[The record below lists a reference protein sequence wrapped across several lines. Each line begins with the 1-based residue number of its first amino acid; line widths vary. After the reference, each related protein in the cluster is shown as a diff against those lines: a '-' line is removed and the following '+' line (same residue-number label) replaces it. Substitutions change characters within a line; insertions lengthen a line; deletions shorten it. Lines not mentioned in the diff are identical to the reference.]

1 MSHTNA
7 EIFSA
12 ASIAF
17 TRFASMADR
26 WWPKVTSSRASG
38 TLIYNTYQITLATT
52 VSGGTIYYSTDG
64 SVPTNINFQYVDG
77 ITLSS
82 GKTIITARVYKDGKY
97 SPPAAWS
104 YNLVSLSPCEE
115 HISISNITAVGTLTP
130 IEYHD
135 TTNTEHISIAD
146 ITAVGSLIWGITS
159 SPVSAA
165 NIDDGSGDWGKAV
178 TVTLDHPVHDT
189 AGNAGA
195 FVLTDANSVT
205 FTAQTIAASAD
216 GITLALGFTDFN
228 AASGACSLSYTP
240 GTVLSPAVAMDA
252 WTITFTPANLTPTA
266 VEAPK
271 VTGVT
276 NI

>member
-1 MSHTNA
+1 VSHTNA
-7 EIFSA
+7 EILGA

-17 TRFASMADR
+17 SRFATMADR

-38 TLIYNTYQITLATT
+38 TLIYNTYQLTLATT

-64 SVPTNINFQYVDG
+64 SVPTNINSQYVDG

-104 YNLVSLSPCEE
+104 YNLVSLAPSEE
-115 HISISNITAVGTLTP
+115 HISIGNITAIGTLTP
-130 IEYHD
+130 ITYRDAKAE
-135 TTNTEHISIAD
+135 EHISITG
-146 ITAVGSLIWGITS
+146 ITAVGDLIWGLTS

-205 FTAQTIAASAD
+205 FTAQTIVASAD
-216 GITLALGFTDFN
+216 GKTLTLGFINFNN
-228 AASGACSLSYTP
+228 AAGACSLGYTP
-240 GTVLSPAVAMDA
+240 GTVQSPAVAMSS
-252 WTITFTPANLTPTA
+252 WSITFTPTGLIPTSS
-266 VEAPK
+266 API
-271 VTGVT
+271 VTEVT